1 MLSHN
6 RSDSTSQSL
15 RITAAWFHLLVSYR
29 RVIQLSY
36 CADKQTYR
44 TRGNTSKAVPITAV
58 FRSAVNQF
66 SHSRGT
72 GAAVHPTP
80 AEKSI
85 IVPVRNSSLDIHR
98 SRGGSDWGCLA
109 ARCRVLV
116 QYIYIYIYIYIFLF
130 APCALLLKHEFRHL
144 ANRDNTPSANL
155 CYRSFM

>member
-44 TRGNTSKAVPITAV
+44 TRGNTSKTVPITAV

-98 SRGGSDWGCLA
+98 SRGGFRLGLFGGQVSC
-109 ARCRVLV
+109 ARPV
-116 QYIYIYIYIYIFLF
+116 YIYIYIYIYI
-130 APCALLLKHEFRHL
+130 PI
-144 ANRDNTPSANL
+144 
-155 CYRSFM
+155 RSMCPAAET